1 MTDCLYYSLQ
11 TKTSVMCELT
21 GIDQVIQ
28 SSQVNIILH
37 YAQKVEIY
45 THKMYHCFKVTNE
58 I

>member
-11 TKTSVMCELT
+11 TKTSIMCELS

-37 YAQKVEIY
+37 YAQKVEI